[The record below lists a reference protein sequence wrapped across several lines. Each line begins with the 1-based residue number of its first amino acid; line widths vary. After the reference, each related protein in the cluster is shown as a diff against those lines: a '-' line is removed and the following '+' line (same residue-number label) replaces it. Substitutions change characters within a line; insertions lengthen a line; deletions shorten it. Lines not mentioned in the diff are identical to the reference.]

1 MIEAII
7 VVLLACLLFYQY
19 TERLSSAPL
28 VSGLGDQRSPRR
40 FDGTEPISLSRYH
53 QMLEMYRSKPSFKK
67 RVVLVIESYVS
78 LRSLE
83 ELLENILKQN
93 FKVDSIILIAK
104 NSHVANIRIVKDTC
118 VINRVGR
125 MSIPFK
131 EGSRDTL
138 LLFLFPLCFSQFK
151 DPALLSEI
159 VLRQKK
165 CPDIVPI
172 DCDTLNINID
182 EVYRDLSK

>member
-7 VVLLACLLFYQY
+7 IVLACLLFYQY
-19 TERLSSAPL
+19 IDTGTERPSA
-28 VSGLGDQRSPRR
+28 
-40 FDGTEPISLSRYH
+40 TAYH
-53 QMLEMYRSKPSFKK
+53 QMLEMYRSKPLFKK
-67 RVVLVIESYVS
+67 RVVLVIESYDS

-93 FKVDSIILIAK
+93 FKVDLIILIEK
-104 NSHVANIRIVKDTC
+104 NSRPVANIRIVKDTC

-125 MSIPFK
+125 LSIPFK
-131 EGSRDTL
+131 QGSRNTL
-138 LLFLFPLCFSQFK
+138 LLFLFPLCFSRFK

-182 EVYRDLSK
+182 EVYRDLSI